1 MAEDYYRVLGV
12 KKEASQEEIKKA
24 YRKLARKWHPDINPG
39 NKEAEQKFK
48 EISQAYEALGK
59 KERRKLYDEFGEEG
73 LRAGFDAE
81 QARQY
86 KEQWE
91 AYQQA
96 QRAQSGQGFG
106 RYQSYEDVFG
116 NLGDLFGFEGG
127 GRGFAEDPGGFGA
140 RGTARGRD
148 ITHDMTIDLLSALKG
163 FDTELSMQKLRAC
176 DRCSGSGNDPDVI
189 MSTCS
194 ACGGSGR
201 VNVAQGPMQFTRAC
215 PQCQGHGKIGSPCS
229 RCGGSGRVQ
238 GTERIRVTIPQGVK
252 EGSKVR
258 VSGKGEPGM
267 NGGPPGDLYL
277 VVHIQPHPLLKRE
290 RDDLHMVVPVTVREA
305 MAGGSITVPT
315 IEGPVKLR
323 IPPKSQSGQK
333 LRLKG
338 KGAMNPKTKQRGNLF
353 VTLEVKVP
361 QTDDKEALEAV
372 ERLDKLYR
380 GDVRRDIR
388 L

>member
-1 MAEDYYRVLGV
+1 
-12 KKEASQEEIKKA
+12 
-24 YRKLARKWHPDINPG
+24 
-39 NKEAEQKFK
+39 
-48 EISQAYEALGK
+48 
-59 KERRKLYDEFGEEG
+59 
-73 LRAGFDAE
+73 
-81 QARQY
+81 
-86 KEQWE
+86 
-91 AYQQA
+91 
-96 QRAQSGQGFG
+96 
-106 RYQSYEDVFG
+106 
-116 NLGDLFGFEGG
+116 
-127 GRGFAEDPGGFGA
+127 
-140 RGTARGRD
+140 
-148 ITHDMTIDLLSALKG
+148 
-163 FDTELSMQKLRAC
+163 
-176 DRCSGSGNDPDVI
+176 
-189 MSTCS
+189 
-194 ACGGSGR
+194 
-201 VNVAQGPMQFTRAC
+201 
-215 PQCQGHGKIGSPCS
+215 
-229 RCGGSGRVQ
+229 
-238 GTERIRVTIPQGVK
+238 
-252 EGSKVR
+252 
-258 VSGKGEPGM
+258 M